1 MPTGEAERHM
11 SKQTLPESTRKTK
24 EAPARN
30 TPPARPSRGRPYR
43 RQTARVEERRDGK
56 PLLFGWGKHLSR
68 RQKTKIQT
76 RAFWVFV
83 VAAVLAV
90 VGVLGYSVYYINYY
104 VPGEPVV
111 TVNGHQIPQGL
122 YRKMNFY
129 LAQDLSN
136 QLAALNAQLA
146 AAQQLASSTDPTKQ
160 AQGQQEVSLLQQRQQ
175 ALQANDNQP
184 AVGSISVEDLLDD
197 ELIREQIPILELQ
210 GVPAS
215 KLEVSSK
222 EIDSALNAFKKALPT
237 TTSYSQFLSSSKMSE
252 DDLRQLLAVIIRHN
266 KMDTYQQS
274 LVGTTVAQVHASDIQ
289 TTNLSDANKLLNQ
302 LKAATD
308 LPTTFTKLAKSS
320 SHDANTKSK
329 GGDMGWVVYGD
340 TGTGTAVEAWLFNS
354 ARKVGDLSQP
364 INIGGGQYEIVYITT
379 IDRHRPISAAE
390 QSTLKGE
397 AFTNWI
403 AQIKL
408 LPQTHITDVDS
419 TKELDSNNFPSSL
432 PANATNPS
440 TNPGG
445 SGLPV
450 GP

>member
-1 MPTGEAERHM
+1 M
-11 SKQTLPESTRKTK
+11 SKQTLPESTKKTK

-30 TPPARPSRGRPYR
+30 APSARPARGRPYR

-68 RQKTKIQT
+68 RQKDKIQKRT
-76 RAFWVFV
+76 FWVFFML
-83 VAAVLAV
+83 AVLAV
-90 VGVLGYSVYYINYY
+90 VGVLGYSVYYINIY

-111 TVNGHQIPQGL
+111 TVNGHQIPQSL
-122 YRKMNFY
+122 FRKMNFY
-129 LAQDLSN
+129 LAQDLTN
-136 QLAALNAQLA
+136 QLADVSNKTN
-146 AAQQLASSTDPTKQ
+146 AAQKLASSSDPTQQ
-160 AQGQQEVSLLQQRQQ
+160 AQGQQELAALQNQQ
-175 ALQANDNQP
+175 QVLQANDNQP
-184 AVGSISVEDLLDD
+184 SVGSTSVEDLTDD
-197 ELIREQIPILELQ
+197 VLIQEQIPILESQ

-215 KLEVSSK
+215 KLEASSQDITNK
-222 EIDSALNAFKKALPT
+222 LNAFKKALPT
-237 TTSYSQFLSSSKMSE
+237 TTSYNQFLSSAKMSE
-252 DDLRQLLAVIIRHN
+252 QDLRQLLAVIIRHD
-266 KMDTYQQS
+266 KMDQYQQS
-274 LVGTTVAQVHASDIQ
+274 LVGGTVAQVHASDIQ
-289 TTNLSDANKLLNQ
+289 TTSLSDANKLMDQ

-308 LPTTFTKLAKSS
+308 VPTTFAKLAKSS

-340 TGTGTAVEAWLFNS
+340 TGTGTAVESWLFNS
-354 ARKVGDLSQP
+354 SRKIGELSQP
-364 INIGGGQYEIVYITT
+364 ISIGGGQYEILYITA

-397 AFTNWI
+397 AYTNWI

-419 TKELDSNNFPSSL
+419 TKELDSNNFPASL
-432 PANATNPS
+432 PSSATNPS